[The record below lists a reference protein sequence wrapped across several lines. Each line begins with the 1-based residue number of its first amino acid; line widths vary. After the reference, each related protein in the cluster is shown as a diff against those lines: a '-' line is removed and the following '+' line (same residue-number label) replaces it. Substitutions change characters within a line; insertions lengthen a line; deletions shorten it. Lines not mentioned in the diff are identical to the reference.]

1 MKEDEIS
8 RDQGL
13 RLALQRRNEAAGR
26 MMLSEDFADRLMQR
40 IDAQKTKPRHRR
52 TWLYAAIGAVAACML
67 LLVHH
72 INNNEEAKMECSLAV
87 QKAALRDVTMNAEK
101 ENKLPVVMAETSV
114 AVEPK
119 QERAERQTR
128 PRGKASAA
136 KRKSRSD
143 EHITKL
149 LDDADKA
156 FWQATVQCAMDIEET
171 FLQDEKQEETEY
183 ETEIVI

>member
-1 MKEDEIS
+1 
-8 RDQGL
+8 
-13 RLALQRRNEAAGR
+13 
-26 MMLSEDFADRLMQR
+26 
-40 IDAQKTKPRHRR
+40 
-52 TWLYAAIGAVAACML
+52 
-67 LLVHH
+67 
-72 INNNEEAKMECSLAV
+72 MECSLAV
-87 QKAALRDVTMNAEK
+87 QKAALRDVTMNAGK

-171 FLQDEKQEETEY
+171 FLQDEEQEETEY